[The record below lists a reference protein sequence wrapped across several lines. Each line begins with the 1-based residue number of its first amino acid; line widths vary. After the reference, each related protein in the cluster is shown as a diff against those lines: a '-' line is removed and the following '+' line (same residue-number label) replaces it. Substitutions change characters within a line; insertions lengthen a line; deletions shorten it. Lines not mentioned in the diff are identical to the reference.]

1 MLQIKGN
8 QVKRADKKML
18 RAFSQYVLDKY
29 VTASTQAEATIIVKF
44 IHADSLKTAKER
56 REFRECRAWTG
67 YDGRV
72 NKKRHFTIE
81 IALNTISKRTKVP
94 IKKLREAM
102 ECLGHELIHV
112 KQYLN
117 NEMFDYA
124 NGDVRYKGKVFA
136 KWHEGEDYYFSP
148 WEISAYG
155 HEVGLYKC
163 FKMKIEQEAKQKHI
177 RT

>member
-8 QVKRADKKML
+8 QIKRADKKML
-18 RAFSQYVLDKY
+18 RRFSQYVLDKY

-44 IHADSLKTAKER
+44 IHADSLKTPKER
-56 REFRECRAWTG
+56 REFRECRAWSE
-67 YDGRV
+67 YDGRR
-72 NKKRHFTIE
+72 NGKRHFTVE
-81 IALNTISKRTKVP
+81 IATNTISKRTKVQ
-94 IKKLREAM
+94 IKKLKEAM

-124 NGDVRYKGKVFA
+124 NGNVRWKGKII
-136 KWHEGEDYYFSP
+136 KDWQEGEAYYFSP
-148 WEISAYG
+148 FEIEAYG

-163 FKMKIEQEAKQKHI
+163 FREKLKKEKQD
-177 RT
+177 RTRT

>member
-18 RAFSQYVLDKY
+18 RRFSQYVLDKY

-44 IHADSLKTAKER
+44 IHPDSLKTPKER
-56 REFRECRAWTG
+56 REFRECRAWSE
-67 YDGRV
+67 YSGRR

-81 IALNTISKRTKVP
+81 IALNTISKRTKSQ
-94 IKKLREAM
+94 IKKLKEAM

-117 NEMFDYA
+117 NELFDYA
-124 NGDVRYKGKVFA
+124 NDDVRYKGKRITD
-136 KWHEGEDYYFSP
+136 WQNGEAYYFSP
-148 WEISAYG
+148 FEIEAYG
-155 HEVGLYKC
+155 HEIGLYKC
-163 FKMKIEQEAKQKHI
+163 FKEKLKKEQV
-177 RT
+177 T

>member
-29 VTASTQAEATIIVKF
+29 VTSSVQHESTIIIKF
-44 IHADSLKTAKER
+44 IHADSLKTSKER
-56 REFRECRAWTG
+56 NEFRECRAWTE

-81 IALNTISKRTKVP
+81 IALNTISKRTKVQ

-117 NEMFDYA
+117 NELFDYA
-124 NGDVRYKGKVFA
+124 NGDVRWKGKVI
-136 KWHEGEDYYFSP
+136 KDWREGEDYYFSP
-148 WEISAYG
+148 FEIEAYG
-155 HEVGLYKC
+155 HETGLYKS
-163 FKMKIEQEAKQKHI
+163 FKAKLAGVEAK
-177 RT
+177 